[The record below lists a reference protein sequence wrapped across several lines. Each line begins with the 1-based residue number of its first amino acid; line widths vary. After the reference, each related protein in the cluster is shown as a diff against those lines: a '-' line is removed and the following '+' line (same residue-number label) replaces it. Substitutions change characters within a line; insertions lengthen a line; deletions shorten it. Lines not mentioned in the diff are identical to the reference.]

1 MKTHQSTLKP
11 GHLRRIKSLAS
22 LNDEQLGAFLNYV
35 EVVNCPHSGTL
46 FKEGQP
52 GNSMF
57 LILDGQMRVYTK
69 TRKGEIL
76 FLRMLDAGDAFGEV
90 ALLNQA
96 PRSASVEAVRE
107 TVLIK
112 ITSDSLQ
119 KLVSEHPALAAQF
132 LFHLARSLGRQ
143 LSDLTVKLRARFEQA
158 DILSFIQ

>member
-1 MKTHQSTLKP
+1 MNKSNLKP
-11 GHLRRIKSLAS
+11 GHLRRIKSLAL
-22 LNDEQLGAFLNYV
+22 LNDEQLTAFLDFV
-35 EVVNCPHSGTL
+35 DVVTCPHSGTL

-52 GNSMF
+52 GDSMF

-76 FLRMLDAGDAFGEV
+76 FLRMLEAGDAFGEV

-112 ITSDSLQ
+112 ITAASLQ
-119 KLVSEHPALAAQF
+119 KLLAEHPALAAQF
-132 LFHLARSLGRQ
+132 LYHLAKSLGRQ
-143 LSDLTVKLRARFEQA
+143 LGDLTLKLRARSEQA
-158 DILSFIQ
+158 DVISFIQ

>member
-1 MKTHQSTLKP
+1 MDKSNLKP
-11 GHLRRIKSLAS
+11 GHLRRIKSLAL
-22 LNDEQLGAFLNYV
+22 LNDDQLVAFLDFVDIVTCAN
-35 EVVNCPHSGTL
+35 SGTL
-46 FKEGQP
+46 FKEGQS
-52 GNSMF
+52 GDSMF

-112 ITSDSLQ
+112 MTSASLQ
-119 KLVSEHPALAAQF
+119 KLLAEHPALAAQF
-132 LFHLARSLGRQ
+132 LYHLARSLGRQ
-143 LSDLTVKLRARFEQA
+143 LGDLTIKLRARSEQA
-158 DILSFIQ
+158 DILSFLQ